1 MASSS
6 SLVGSLPKVALGLDE
21 SLSTVPDVQPSA
33 IWKALGHTFLGLM
46 LKGVNDLSELNR
58 ALFIASLGQP
68 GIPDGT
74 RIPNEVTNYQLFLK
88 ADAVQY
94 LDKPVYALDDQPS
107 YFELIYRYV
116 IVRIGSSNTDKM

>member
-1 MASSS
+1 MASSP
-6 SLVGSLPKVALGLDE
+6 SLVGSLPKVALGLNE
-21 SLSTVPDVQPSA
+21 SLTPLPDGQPSA

-68 GIPDGT
+68 GIPEGT
-74 RIPNEVTNYQLFLK
+74 RVPKEVTNYQLFLK

-107 YFELIYRYV
+107 YYELLYR
-116 IVRIGSSNTDKM
+116 